1 MIMNKDYM
9 KNIEAWRAQMDENL
23 QAPYSWL
30 ALFGLFWLQEG
41 DNAIGSAPDAAIRLP
56 ERLPAAAG
64 SLHLQ
69 DGQLTLQ
76 LTGTA
81 PRALRKLGDGEP
93 DYFFVDDIRMA
104 LIERGG
110 QLAVR
115 GWDPQ
120 HAKRVNFKGRNWY
133 PVDPSYRV
141 SARVEPYEPPKP
153 VVIDDMIGNQNPATM
168 DAALV
173 FKIGGSEARLDAQ
186 LLSDGRYDIT
196 FKDATAGRGSYP
208 AARFVQSE
216 APILDLLA
224 DAKLPES
231 IVLDFNRAYSP
242 PCAFTDFATC
252 PLPTPENVLVVA
264 IEAGERYEKD
274 EG

>member
-1 MIMNKDYM
+1 MNSNPDYI
-9 KNIEAWRAQMDENL
+9 KSIEAWRAQMDENL
-23 QAPYSWL
+23 RAPYSWL
-30 ALFGLFWLQEG
+30 ALLGLFWLQEG
-41 DNAIGSAPDAAIRLP
+41 DNIIGSAASAAIHLP
-56 ERLPAAAG
+56 ARAPAAAG

-69 DGQLTLQ
+69 DEQVTLE
-76 LTGTA
+76 LAGTA
-81 PRALRKLGDGEP
+81 PRGVRKLGDGEP
-93 DYFFVDDIRMA
+93 DYFFVDDIRAA

-120 HAKRVNFKGRNWY
+120 HPKRVNFKGRIWY

-141 SARVEPYEPPKP
+141 SARVEPYEPAKP

-173 FKIGGSEARLDAQ
+173 FEIGGSEQRLDAQ
-186 LLSDGRYDIT
+186 LLSDGRYDMT
-196 FKDATAGRGSYP
+196 FKDATASHGSYP

-216 APILDLLA
+216 VVNDGVA
-224 DAKLPES
+224 
-231 IVLDFNRAYSP
+231 VLDFNRAYSP

-252 PLPTPENVLVVA
+252 PLPTPENVLDVA

>member
-1 MIMNKDYM
+1 M
-9 KNIEAWRAQMDENL
+9 KIPENYTENIEAWRAQMDENL
-23 QAPYSWL
+23 QAPCSWL
-30 ALFGLFWLQEG
+30 ALLGLFWLQEG
-41 DNAIGSAPDAAIRLP
+41 ENALGSAPDAAIH
-56 ERLPAAAG
+56 LPARAPAVAG

-69 DGQLTLQ
+69 DGQVTLE
-76 LTGTA
+76 LAGTA
-81 PRALRKLGDGEP
+81 PRTLRKLGDGEP

-120 HAKRVNFKGRNWY
+120 HPKRVNFKGRIWY
-133 PVDPSYRV
+133 PVDPAYRV

-153 VVIDDMIGNQNPATM
+153 VVIDDMIGNQNPAHM

-173 FKIGGSEARLDAQ
+173 FEIGGSEQRLDAQ
-186 LLSDGRYDIT
+186 LLSDGRYDMT

-216 APILDLLA
+216 APVLDPLA
-224 DAKLPES
+224 DARLPKS
-231 IVLDFNRAYSP
+231 MMLDFNRAYSP

-252 PLPTPENVLVVA
+252 PLPTPENVLAVA